1 MKNLLN
7 LYWQSPKI
15 IFYHLVLFLISM
27 LFVPAYAAI
36 PIVVLERPICW
47 LVNDFFEWNLNEG
60 DLRILLACACSFW
73 LGVFLYALKPNI
85 FKPFKEPN
93 ED

>member
-7 LYWQSPKI
+7 LYWRSPKI
-15 IFYHLVLFLISM
+15 VFYHLVLFLISM

-36 PIVVLERPICW
+36 PISVLEWPIGW
-47 LVNDFFEWNLNEG
+47 LVNDFFELNQNEG

-73 LGVFLYALKPNI
+73 LGVFLYAFKPNI
-85 FKPFKEPN
+85 FKPFKVPN

>member
-7 LYWQSPKI
+7 LYLRSPKM
-15 IFYHLVLFLISM
+15 IFYHLILFLISM

-36 PIVVLERPICW
+36 PIVVLERPIGW
-47 LVNDFFEWNLNEG
+47 LLTDFIEWNLNEG
-60 DLRILLACACSFW
+60 DLRFLLACACSFW
-73 LGVFLYALKPNI
+73 LGVFLYAFKPNL
-85 FKPFKEPN
+85 FNPFKEPN